1 MFNWKLPNI
10 NKLWKWLL
18 YMDSSRRKFWY
29 YDFKGIKLYELAT
42 TSGWYEIMNKID
54 NVTNNLEQYYYFLDL
69 AKCGKMCYNYHNI
82 K

>member
-1 MFNWKLPNI
+1 MT
-10 NKLWKWLL
+10 
-18 YMDSSRRKFWY
+18 SSVLT
-29 YDFKGIKLYELAT
+29 LYELAT

-69 AKCGKMCYNYHNI
+69 AKCAKICYNYHNI

>member
-1 MFNWKLPNI
+1 MT
-10 NKLWKWLL
+10 
-18 YMDSSRRKFWY
+18 SSVLT
-29 YDFKGIKLYELAT
+29 LYELAT